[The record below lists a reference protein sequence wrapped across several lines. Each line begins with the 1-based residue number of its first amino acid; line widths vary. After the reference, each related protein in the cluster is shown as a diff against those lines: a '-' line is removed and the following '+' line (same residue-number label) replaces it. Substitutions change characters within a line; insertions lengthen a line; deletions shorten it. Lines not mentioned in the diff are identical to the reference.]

1 LRTILVIV
9 IDVKPRSALLLSLG
23 FVVALLGA
31 GCSTTTTNPTT
42 TAGKAPSGSA
52 GSATGGTPVP
62 GRTIKVV
69 STTTQLAD
77 FTRAIGGSGV
87 EAYGVLKA
95 NVDAH
100 DFEPSPAD
108 IQAIADA
115 DVIVRNGVDLEKW
128 FDKTIEAAQP
138 KGVLVDA
145 SEGVTLRVGEA
156 HEEDEGEHE
165 DEASDGPVYDPHIWH
180 NPLNAK
186 IMVANIAKA
195 FEQANPDGAAS
206 YKANLDA
213 YTDQLDQLDREI
225 KTQFDGLTNK
235 KLVTNHDAF
244 HYYVDRYGLEFV
256 GSIIPSFDSSAEMS
270 VSEREDLIAKIKEH
284 RVKAVFSESSLPPK
298 TADAIAEEAG
308 VKIVQGDDSLY
319 GDSLGPE
326 GSDGATYLDMLR
338 HNTEVIVDNLR

>member
-1 LRTILVIV
+1 MNR
-9 IDVKPRSALLLSLG
+9 RSALVLSLG
-23 FVVALLGA
+23 FVVTLFAA
-31 GCSTTTTNPTT
+31 GCSTTTDPTT
-42 TAGKAPSGSA
+42 TGRASSGSS
-52 GSATGGTPVP
+52 GSVTGGTPVA

-77 FTRAIGGSGV
+77 FSRAVGGSGV
-87 EAYGVLKA
+87 EVYGVLKA

-115 DVIVRNGVDLEKW
+115 DVIVKNGVDLEKW

-138 KGVLVDA
+138 PGIIVDA
-145 SEGVTLRVGEA
+145 SEGVTLREGDA
-156 HEEDEGEHE
+156 DHEDEEEGEHE
-165 DEASDGPVYDPHIWH
+165 DEASEGPTYDPHIWH

-195 FEQANPDGAAS
+195 FERANPEGAAS
-206 YKANLDA
+206 YQVNLDA
-213 YTDQLDQLDREI
+213 YTGQLDQLDREI
-225 KTQFDGLTNK
+225 KAQIDGLSNK

-270 VSEREDLIAKIKEH
+270 VSEREDLVARIKEQG
-284 RVKAVFSESSLPPK
+284 VKAVFSESSLPPK

-308 VKIVQGDDSLY
+308 VKIVQGDDSLH
-319 GDSLGPE
+319 GDSLGPD